1 MMRLEFFSY
10 WNRLSDRNTQVPHA
24 TARARSHCQCTLAR
38 MCIPEMDVSINDFV
52 INVATANGTGSQS
65 SNLILLN
72 SMFEMGVPVSGKN
85 LFPSNISGLPTW
97 FIIRASDKG
106 YQAPGD
112 KTDIQIL
119 MNADTWFKDIEKIES
134 GSIIIYNENVKLPV
148 ERDDCLVFG
157 LPMTKLARG
166 INPKMAKMI
175 ANMYYVGVIQRL
187 IGIDQVA
194 LEKAVNRQFK
204 GKKTAV
210 EVNLRAIEEGR
221 KMAEEGITWESPH
234 IVEAR
239 QKKEG
244 TFLIDGNEAAA
255 LGSIYGGVNML
266 SWYPITPSSSLAEGI
281 IHWLPQL
288 RETEDGMSTCAVVQA
303 EDELAA
309 AGMVLGAGWA
319 GGRGMTCTSGPGISL
334 MSEFIGL
341 AYFAEVP
348 GVIWDVNRVGP
359 STGLPTRTQQ
369 GDLNLLRE
377 ASHGD
382 TEHIV
387 LIPGTVEECF
397 EFGWKAFDYA
407 ERFQTLVFGFSDLDL
422 GMNNWVCSGFEYP
435 DQPID
440 RGKVVRSADQMAAIE
455 NYGRYRD
462 VDGDGIPYRTLPGS
476 GLDPILYRGTG
487 HDEDGIYSEDPEVY
501 QKLMMRLKRKL
512 FNARKHL
519 PRPVIREETEQDVGI
534 IYMGSMEN
542 SIQEIDDIIEETG
555 LKVSQCRVRAV
566 PLHPDIEA
574 FIERHN
580 RVIVLEINRDGQLY
594 GVLRKELPINLVPK
608 ISSVAYSDG
617 MPPRARIYA
626 ELILE
631 VLKERAQ

>member
-1 MMRLEFFSY
+1 
-10 WNRLSDRNTQVPHA
+10 V
-24 TARARSHCQCTLAR
+24 RAIAKV
-38 MCIPEMDVSINDFV
+38 CIPDMGATVNDFV

-72 SMFEMGVPVSGKN
+72 SLFEMGVPVSGKN

-112 KTDIQIL
+112 RTNIQIL
-119 MNADTWFKDIEKIES
+119 MNPDTWFKDIEKIES
-134 GSIIIYNENVKLPV
+134 GTVIIYNENVKMPV
-148 ERDDCLVFG
+148 EREDCLVFG

-175 ANMYYVGVIQRL
+175 ANMYYVGVIQHL
-187 IGIDQVA
+187 IGIEQDA
-194 LEKAVNRQFK
+194 LERAVNRQFK
-204 GKKTAV
+204 GKSSAV

-221 KMAEEGITWESPH
+221 AMAAEGIDWESPH
-234 IVEAR
+234 VVEAR
-239 QKKEG
+239 EKDED
-244 TFLIDGNEAAA
+244 TFLVDGNEAVA
-255 LGSIYGGVNML
+255 LGSIYGGINML
-266 SWYPITPSSSLAEGI
+266 SWYPITPSSSVAEGI
-281 IHWLPQL
+281 IQWLPEL
-288 RETEDGMSTCAVVQA
+288 RDTSDGEATCAVVQA

-397 EFGWKAFDYA
+397 EYGWRAFEYA
-407 ERFQTLVFGFSDLDL
+407 ERYQTLVFGFSDLDL
-422 GMNNWVCSGFEYP
+422 GMNNWVCTGFEYP
-435 DQPID
+435 SEEID
-440 RGKVVRSADQMAAIE
+440 RGKVLRTAEQVSAIE

-462 VDGDGIPYRTLPGS
+462 VDGDGVPYRTLPGS

-487 HDEDGIYSEDPEVY
+487 HDEDGIYSEEPDVY
-501 QKLMMRLKRKL
+501 RKLMMRLKRKID
-512 FNARKHL
+512 NSRADL
-519 PRPVIREETEQDVGI
+519 PAPVMREEEEQAVGI

-542 SIQEIDDIIEETG
+542 TIQEIDDMIEETG
-555 LKVSQCRVRAV
+555 LKVSQCRIRAM
-566 PLHPDIEA
+566 PIHPDVES
-574 FIERHN
+574 FIERHE

-594 GVLRKELPINLVPK
+594 GVLRKELPNDLASR

-626 ELILE
+626 DMILE
-631 VLKERAQ
+631 TLREVKP

>member
-1 MMRLEFFSY
+1 MRAIAK
-10 WNRLSDRNTQVPHA
+10 V
-24 TARARSHCQCTLAR
+24 
-38 MCIPEMDVSINDFV
+38 CIPDMGATVNDFV

-72 SMFEMGVPVSGKN
+72 SLFEMGVPVSGKN

-112 KTDIQIL
+112 RTNIQIL
-119 MNADTWFKDIEKIES
+119 MNPDTWFKDIEKIES
-134 GSIIIYNENVKLPV
+134 GTVIIYNENVKMPV
-148 ERDDCLVFG
+148 EREDCLVFG

-175 ANMYYVGVIQRL
+175 ANMYYVGVIQHL
-187 IGIDQVA
+187 IGIEQDA
-194 LEKAVNRQFK
+194 LERAVNRQFK
-204 GKKTAV
+204 GKSSAV

-221 KMAEEGITWESPH
+221 AMAAEGIDWESPH
-234 IVEAR
+234 VVEAR
-239 QKKEG
+239 EKDED
-244 TFLIDGNEAAA
+244 TFLVDGNEAVA
-255 LGSIYGGVNML
+255 LGSIYGGINML
-266 SWYPITPSSSLAEGI
+266 SWYPITPSSSVAEGI
-281 IHWLPQL
+281 IQWLPEL
-288 RETEDGMSTCAVVQA
+288 RDTSDGEATCAVVQA

-397 EFGWKAFDYA
+397 EYGWRAFEYA
-407 ERFQTLVFGFSDLDL
+407 ERYQTLVFGFSDLDL
-422 GMNNWVCSGFEYP
+422 GMNNWVCTGFEYP
-435 DQPID
+435 SEEID
-440 RGKVVRSADQMAAIE
+440 RGKVLRTAEQVSAIE

-462 VDGDGIPYRTLPGS
+462 VDGDGVPYRTLPGS

-487 HDEDGIYSEDPEVY
+487 HDEDGIYSEEPDVY
-501 QKLMMRLKRKL
+501 RKLMMRLKRKID
-512 FNARKHL
+512 NSRADL
-519 PRPVIREETEQDVGI
+519 PAPVIREEEKQDVGI

-542 SIQEIDDIIEETG
+542 TIQEIDDMIEETG
-555 LKVSQCRVRAV
+555 LKVSQCRIRAM
-566 PLHPDIEA
+566 PIHPDVES
-574 FIERHN
+574 FIERHE

-594 GVLRKELPINLVPK
+594 GVLRKELPNDLASR

-626 ELILE
+626 DMILE
-631 VLKERAQ
+631 TLGEVKP

>member
-1 MMRLEFFSY
+1 
-10 WNRLSDRNTQVPHA
+10 
-24 TARARSHCQCTLAR
+24 
-38 MCIPEMDVSINDFV
+38 
-52 INVATANGTGSQS
+52 
-65 SNLILLN
+65 
-72 SMFEMGVPVSGKN
+72 
-85 LFPSNISGLPTW
+85 
-97 FIIRASDKG
+97 
-106 YQAPGD
+106 
-112 KTDIQIL
+112 
-119 MNADTWFKDIEKIES
+119 MNPDTWHKDIEKIES
-134 GSIIIYNENVKLPV
+134 GTVIIYNENVKMPV
-148 ERDDCLVFG
+148 EREDCLVFG

-175 ANMYYVGVIQRL
+175 ANMYYVGVIQHL
-187 IGIDQVA
+187 IGIEQDA
-194 LEKAVNRQFK
+194 LERAVNRQFK
-204 GKKTAV
+204 GKSSAV

-221 KMAEEGITWESPH
+221 AIAAEGIDWESPH
-234 IVEAR
+234 VVEAR
-239 QKKEG
+239 EKDED
-244 TFLIDGNEAAA
+244 TFLVDGNEAVA
-255 LGSIYGGVNML
+255 LGSIYGGINML
-266 SWYPITPSSSLAEGI
+266 SWYPITPSSSVAEGI
-281 IHWLPQL
+281 IQWLPEL
-288 RETEDGMSTCAVVQA
+288 RDTSDGEATCAVVQA

-397 EFGWKAFDYA
+397 EYGWRAFEYA
-407 ERFQTLVFGFSDLDL
+407 ERYQTLVFGFSDLDL
-422 GMNNWVCSGFEYP
+422 GMNNWVCTGFEYP
-435 DQPID
+435 SEEID
-440 RGKVVRSADQMAAIE
+440 RGKVLRTAEQVSAIE

-462 VDGDGIPYRTLPGS
+462 VDGDGVPYRTLPGS

-487 HDEDGIYSEDPEVY
+487 HDEDGIYSEEPDVY
-501 QKLMMRLKRKL
+501 RKLMMRLKRKID
-512 FNARKHL
+512 NSRADL
-519 PRPVIREETEQDVGI
+519 PAPVMREEEEQDVGI

-542 SIQEIDDIIEETG
+542 TIQEIDDMIEQTG
-555 LKVSQCRVRAV
+555 LKVSQCRIRAM
-566 PLHPDIEA
+566 PIHPDVES
-574 FIERHN
+574 FIERHE

-594 GVLRKELPINLVPK
+594 GVLRKELPNDLASR

-626 ELILE
+626 DMILE
-631 VLKERAQ
+631 TLGEVKP